1 MISFHFGSILN
12 EKKRKDKRKDK
23 RDYQPALYL
32 VAKYLTKYFGST
44 HQWFRFCFPLNC
56 VAVWLCTIENQ
67 SLKQRKK
74 AFEAR
79 KKLYHNVYLRPLYR
93 NLKAVIIVYNQL
105 LFFFLCEDDEIISW
119 LPSVKRSTL
128 KRMKRNNLGILSSL
142 TFK

>member
-12 EKKRKDKRKDK
+12 EKKRKDKR
-23 RDYQPALYL
+23 DYQPTLYL
-32 VAKYLTKYFGST
+32 VAKYLTKYYGST

-67 SLKQRKK
+67 SLKQRIK
-74 AFEAR
+74 AFEPR
-79 KKLYHNVYLRPLYR
+79 KKLYHNIYLRPLYR

-105 LFFFLCEDDEIISW
+105 LFFFFFNEDDENISW

-128 KRMKRNNLGILSSL
+128 KPMKRNNLGILSSL